1 MFKSQKGSG
10 AVYLILGLLILLLF
24 GAGWY
29 FWAGKNFFKGFFVPL
44 SSYPPSQSNSL
55 SPSPSAS
62 TSPTPSPSATPSPS
76 PSPTIKPELF
86 ENIKA
91 SVISKNTAA
100 LEGYMSDTVNV
111 IIEATEC
118 CGNITKSKAIAQ
130 MDYLNDA
137 QEPWNF
143 NDNNPV
149 AIALRKKNP
158 GTFPEGS
165 IIGTSANK
173 MLVTFTLNQA
183 KTKIEKLYMAID
195 YKLQGI

>member
-1 MFKSQKGSG
+1 MKGSQSG
-10 AVYLILGLLILLLF
+10 FSTVYIILGLLILVLL
-24 GAGWY
+24 GLGWY
-29 FWAGKNFFKGFFVPL
+29 FWGDKNFFNSSPVPT
-44 SSYPPSQSNSL
+44 STYAPNPASNSASPSSSPFA

-62 TSPTPSPSATPSPS
+62 ATATPA
-76 PSPTIKPELF
+76 PTIKPALF

-100 LEGYMSDTVNV
+100 LEGYMTDTVNV

-118 CGNITKSKAIAQ
+118 CGNITKVKAIKE

-137 QEPWNF
+137 TEPWNF
-143 NDNNPV
+143 DENNPV

-158 GTFPEGS
+158 ATFPEGS

-173 MLVTFTLNQA
+173 MLVTFTLNQT
-183 KTKIEKLYMAID
+183 KTKIEKLYMAVD